1 LRPVAHAVGSYSET
15 KRADAARVDLPPL
28 IGSELPVGLV
38 LLDDDDQEQAV
49 ILGQV
54 IRVGPDFVVFRRHGL
69 DEEIPLGL
77 ISKRVVGE
85 TIVPYGDH
93 RRR

>member
-1 LRPVAHAVGSYSET
+1 MGSFSET
-15 KRADAARVDLPPL
+15 KRADAARVDLPAL
-28 IGSELPVGLV
+28 IGSPVPVGLI
-38 LLDDDDQEQAV
+38 LLDDDDQEQRV

-54 IRVGPDFVVFRRHGL
+54 IRVGPDFVVFRRDGL

-77 ISKRVVGE
+77 ISKRVSGE
-85 TIVPYGDH
+85 TVVPYGDA